1 MNLKSL
7 LLFLIVSTFTVAIHA
22 DQICRALVLE
32 GGGDK
37 GAYQAGALSQMFA
50 MIPQDIQYDVI
61 SGVSVGALNA
71 AGLSMFAKGDEGNM
85 TSFILDIW
93 RNIKA
98 SDVYQDWSGG
108 IIDGILFRPSIYDT
122 SPLNDF
128 LHQKF
133 TRPIQ
138 RKITIGTC
146 NANNG
151 SFVRFDESLSHE
163 DIITAVRCSSAMPIL
178 FPYIEF
184 QGETYI
190 DGGSVLN
197 LDVGGAIERCREI
210 TDNDTNII
218 VDVIL
223 CTGAFLNVVD
233 QSKDTTLQML
243 DRYLQIDSFSNS
255 LDDLLHAKD
264 DYSYIDFRYIIM
276 PSSPL
281 PSGEIPLGFNSQ
293 QIEEMIS
300 LGMSDAKNVI
310 TNGTTI
316 SWSDIKDMRDKRRN
330 KVSSSRFGRRTPL

>member
-1 MNLKSL
+1 MHIKSLL
-7 LLFLIVSTFTVAIHA
+7 LLFLISSFAKQLSAGPT
-22 DQICRALVLE
+22 CRALVLE

-50 MIPQDIQYDVI
+50 MIPTEIQYDVM
-61 SGVSVGALNA
+61 SGVSVGALNT
-71 AGLSMFAKGDEGNM
+71 AGLAMYAKGDEGNM
-85 TSFILDIW
+85 TEFLLDIW

-128 LHQKF
+128 LHEKF
-133 TRPIQ
+133 TKPIQ

-163 DIITAVRCSSAMPIL
+163 DLITAVRCSSAMPII
-178 FPYIEF
+178 FPYVEF
-184 QGETYI
+184 QNETYI

-210 TDNDTNII
+210 TDNDNDII

-223 CTGAFLNVVD
+223 CTGAHLKDVD
-233 QSKDTTLQML
+233 QSADTTLQML
-243 DRYLQIDSFSNS
+243 DRYLQIDSFSNA

-264 DYSYIDFRYIIM
+264 DYSYINFRYIIM
-276 PSSPL
+276 PSSTL
-281 PSGEIPLGFNSQ
+281 PSGEIPLGFKPE

-300 LGMSDAKNVI
+300 MGQSDAKNVI

-316 SWSDIKDMRDKRRN
+316 DWNRIQEQRDARRN
-330 KVSSSRFGRRTPL
+330 KVQNSRFGRRST